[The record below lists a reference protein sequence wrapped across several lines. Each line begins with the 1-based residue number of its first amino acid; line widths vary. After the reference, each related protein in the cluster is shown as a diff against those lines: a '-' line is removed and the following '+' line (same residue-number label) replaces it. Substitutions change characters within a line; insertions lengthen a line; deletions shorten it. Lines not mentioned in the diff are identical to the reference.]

1 MRKSIF
7 TSAADVEAAFYDA
20 LAKANVDALMAV
32 WSEDDDVVCI
42 HPDGTRLTNLANIRE
57 GWQQIFDKPASRKLH
72 VAHRV
77 TCANMMLTVYSNVE
91 TSTLAGNRT
100 VTVLATHVYTRS
112 AMGWR
117 LVMRHASTTEA
128 IPVSVPASSILH

>member
-1 MRKSIF
+1 MRRTIF

-20 LAKANVDALMAV
+20 LTKADVDALMTL

-42 HPDGTRLTNLANIRE
+42 HPDGARLTSLANIRE
-57 GWQQIFDKPASRKLH
+57 SWQQMFGKPTRKKLH
-72 VAHRV
+72 VEHRV
-77 TCANMMLTVYSNVE
+77 ACANMMLTVYSNVE
-91 TSTLAGNRT
+91 TSTLAGNRV

-117 LVMRHASTTEA
+117 LVMRHASPTET
-128 IPVSVPASSILH
+128 VPTATPATFILH